1 MKSLGLFVLAM
12 LFTLGNGTSLF
23 AQEPKLH
30 YQISHSHS
38 QLPHSRKATPQK
50 DFVDATVRDI
60 NHTRG
65 VITLDTAIGV
75 MQVRLAP
82 EETLDLHI
90 GDKLKVRVLSADRM
104 VA

>member
-1 MKSLGLFVLAM
+1 MKSPSLFVLAM

-30 YQISHSHS
+30 YQISHS

-60 NHTRG
+60 NHTQG
-65 VITLDTAIGV
+65 VLTLDTAIGV
-75 MQVRLAP
+75 IQVRLAP
-82 EETLDLHI
+82 EEALALHV